1 MKLVIVTGISGAG
14 KSQTVKILEDMD
26 FFCVDNLPP
35 MILPKFLEVCKMS
48 EDKMENIAI
57 VMDLR
62 AGKLFEN
69 TVSAALSTIEDAGYK
84 YEILFLDASD
94 ETLIKRYKGSRRRHP
109 LAPND
114 RLEVGIKKEKEKLD
128 AIKKKADYIID
139 TTDLSTKKLR
149 ERLLEI
155 FEYKKN
161 FEELFIEV
169 TSFGF
174 KNGIP
179 KDADLIFDARF
190 LPNPYHIDS
199 LREFN
204 GKNEKIKDYVM
215 GFKETEILITKVM
228 DYLEFVIPEY
238 VKDGRAQIVV
248 GIGCTGGKHR
258 SVVLTEEI
266 SKRLTNN
273 GHRIQIAHRDIGRE

>member
-1 MKLVIVTGISGAG
+1 MRIIIVTGVSGAG
-14 KSQTVKILEDMD
+14 KSQAIKVLEDMD

-35 MILPKFLEVCKMS
+35 MLVPKFLEMCKMS
-48 EDKMENIAI
+48 EDKIENIAI

-69 TVSAALSTIEDAGYK
+69 TVLSTLSTIEDAGYN

-94 ETLIKRYKGSRRRHP
+94 DTLVKRYKATRRRHP

-114 RLEVGIKKEKEKLD
+114 RLEVGIQKEKEKLEG
-128 AIKKKADYIID
+128 IKNRANYVID
-139 TTDLSTKKLR
+139 TSNLTTKKLR
-149 ERLLEI
+149 EELLNI
-155 FEYKKN
+155 FEYGKK
-161 FEELFIEV
+161 FEELFIGV

-179 KDADLIFDARF
+179 NDVDLVFDVRF
-190 LPNPYHIDS
+190 LPNPYHVDS
-199 LREFN
+199 LRELT
-204 GKNEKIKDYVM
+204 GRNEKIKEYVM
-215 GFKETEILITKVM
+215 RFPETEMLISKII

-238 VKDGRAQIVV
+238 IKERRAQLII

-258 SVVLTEEI
+258 SVVIAEEI
-266 SKRLTNN
+266 SKRLIES
-273 GHRIQIAHRDIGRE
+273 GHRVQLAHRDITKE

>member
-1 MKLVIVTGISGAG
+1 MRIIIVTGVSGAG
-14 KSQTVKILEDMD
+14 KSQAIKVLEDMD

-35 MILPKFLEVCKMS
+35 MLVPKFLEMCKMS
-48 EDKMENIAI
+48 EDKIENIAI

-69 TVSAALSTIEDAGYK
+69 TVLSTLSTIEDAGYN

-94 ETLIKRYKGSRRRHP
+94 DTLVKRYKATRRRHP

-114 RLEVGIKKEKEKLD
+114 RLEVGIQKEKEKLEG
-128 AIKKKADYIID
+128 IKNRANYVID
-139 TTDLSTKKLR
+139 TSNLTTKKLR
-149 ERLLEI
+149 EELLNI
-155 FEYKKN
+155 FEYGKK
-161 FEELFIEV
+161 FEELFIGV

-179 KDADLIFDARF
+179 NDVDLVFDVRF
-190 LPNPYHIDS
+190 LPNPYHVDS
-199 LREFN
+199 LRELT
-204 GKNEKIKDYVM
+204 GRNEKIKEYVM
-215 GFKETEILITKVM
+215 RFPETEKLIDKIM

-238 VKDGRAQIVV
+238 IKERRAQLII

-258 SVVLTEEI
+258 SVVIAEEI
-266 SKRLTNN
+266 TKRLIES
-273 GHRIQIAHRDIGRE
+273 GHRVQLAHRDITKE

>member
-1 MKLVIVTGISGAG
+1 MRIVIVTGVSGGG
-14 KSQTVKILEDMD
+14 KSQAIKVLEDMD

-35 MILPKFLEVCKMS
+35 MIVPKFLEMCKMS

-69 TVSAALSTIEDAGYK
+69 TVLSALSSIEDAGYS

-94 ETLIKRYKGSRRRHP
+94 DTLVKRYKASRRRHP

-114 RLEVGIKKEKEKLD
+114 RLEVGIQKEKEKLEG
-128 AIKKKADYIID
+128 IKNRANYVID
-139 TTDLSTKKLR
+139 TSNLTTKELR
-149 ERLLEI
+149 EELLNI
-155 FEYKKN
+155 FEYGKK
-161 FEELFIEV
+161 FEELFIGV

-179 KDADLIFDARF
+179 NDVDLVFDVRF
-190 LPNPYHIDS
+190 LPNPYHVDS
-199 LREFN
+199 LRELT
-204 GKNEKIKDYVM
+204 GKNEKIKEYVM
-215 GFKETEILITKVM
+215 RFPETGILITKIM
-228 DYLEFVIPEY
+228 DYLEFVIPQYIKER
-238 VKDGRAQIVV
+238 RAQLII

-258 SVVLTEEI
+258 SVVIAEEI
-266 SKRLTNN
+266 AKRLTES
-273 GHRIQIAHRDIGRE
+273 GHRVQLAHRDIRKE

>member
-1 MKLVIVTGISGAG
+1 MRVVIVTGVSGGG
-14 KSQTVKILEDMD
+14 KSQTAKILEDMD

-35 MILPKFLEVCKMS
+35 MIVPKFLEVCKMS
-48 EDKMENIAI
+48 EDKIENIAI

-69 TVSAALSTIEDAGYK
+69 TVSAALSAVEDAGYK

-94 ETLIKRYKGSRRRHP
+94 ETLIKRYKTTRRRHP
-109 LAPND
+109 LSPND
-114 RLEVGIKKEKEKLD
+114 RLEVGIKKEREKLEV
-128 AIKKKADYIID
+128 IKNKADYVID
-139 TTDLSTKKLR
+139 TSNLTTKKLR
-149 ERLLEI
+149 EQLLDI
-155 FEYKKN
+155 FEYRKN
-161 FEELFIEV
+161 FEELFIGV

-179 KDADLIFDARF
+179 NDVDLVFDARF
-190 LPNPYHIDS
+190 LPNPYHVDS

-215 GFKETEILITKVM
+215 GFPETEILINKIV

-238 VKDGRAQIVV
+238 VKEGRTQLIV

-258 SVVLTEEI
+258 SVVVTEELT
-266 SKRLTNN
+266 KRLTEN
-273 GHRIQIAHRDIGRE
+273 GHRIQTSHRDIGRE

>member
-1 MKLVIVTGISGAG
+1 MRLVIVTGVSGAG
-14 KSQTVKILEDMD
+14 KSQAIKTLEDMD

-35 MILPKFLEVCKMS
+35 MIVPKFLEVCKMS
-48 EDKMENIAI
+48 EDKMDNIAV

-69 TVSAALSTIEDAGYK
+69 TVSTALSAIEDAGYK

-94 ETLIKRYKGSRRRHP
+94 ETLIKRYKGTRRRHP
-109 LAPND
+109 LSPND
-114 RLEVGIKKEKEKLD
+114 RLEVGIKKEREKLE
-128 AIKKKADYIID
+128 AIRKKADYIID
-139 TTDLSTKKLR
+139 TSDLSAKKLR
-149 ERLLEI
+149 EQLLDI
-155 FEYKKN
+155 FEYGKN
-161 FEELFIEV
+161 FEELFIEI

-174 KNGIP
+174 KNGIL

-190 LPNPYHIDS
+190 LPNPYHVDS

-215 GFKETEILITKVM
+215 GFAETEILITKIM

-238 VKDGRAQIVV
+238 IKDGRTQLVV

-266 SKRLTNN
+266 SKRLTEY
-273 GHRIQIAHRDIGRE
+273 GHRIQTAHRDIGRE